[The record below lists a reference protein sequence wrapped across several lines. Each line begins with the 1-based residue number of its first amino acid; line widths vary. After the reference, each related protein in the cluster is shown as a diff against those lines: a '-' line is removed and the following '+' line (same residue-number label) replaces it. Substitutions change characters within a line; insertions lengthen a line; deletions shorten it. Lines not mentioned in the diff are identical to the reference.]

1 MPVLRWT
8 VVRVTTLPTDG
19 IFPDFDQARFERK
32 YAVTGSFYRRG
43 IQVLTRGG
51 KRGIAPVSND
61 RQ

>member
-43 IQVLTRGG
+43 IQVLRGG

>member
-1 MPVLRWT
+1 MSVLRWT

-43 IQVLTRGG
+43 I
-51 KRGIAPVSND
+51 
-61 RQ
+61 